1 MTTTLLRS
9 LAGIVGE
16 PHVLTGDATAGYAVD
31 WTGRFRGH
39 TPAVVRPRDTAEVA
53 AVLALCTDAAL
64 PVVPQGGNTGLV
76 GGGVPR
82 HGEIVLSLTRLNRL
96 GPVDHEAAQV
106 TAGAGVTLRQVAD
119 ADPGLDLPIL
129 IASRDSATV
138 GGAVATNAGGLR
150 VLRFG
155 PMRAQLRGIEA
166 VLADGTVVSHL
177 AGLVKDNTGY
187 DYPSL
192 LAGSEGTLAVVT
204 EARLRLVPRLRDTVT
219 VLAGV
224 GGLDELHAL
233 ARRAVREVPGLVSA
247 EFFTQAGLDIL
258 VAHAGLAP
266 PLPTPAAAYLLLEAS
281 GPGAFG
287 ELADVIGDRE
297 AAVAES
303 AADRA
308 RLWSYR
314 ERHSEAAGFL
324 GVPVKLDVSV
334 PAAQWVRLASSAAGV
349 VADVDPGA
357 RVITFGHVADGN
369 VHVNIVPAAVA
380 DGRHEDAVF
389 RFVASLGG
397 SISAEHGIG
406 ALKAPWLPLART
418 DAERALFARIRSALD
433 PAGTLNPNVLPRLSG
448 IRVDGGPVGGHI
460 DHGPR
465 VLSGSVED
473 LAGAATQDRVAVVGV
488 LPVAVGV
495 VDDQFQGP
503 VRAGC
508 GPLEHG
514 QVAVGVPGGH
524 DRALPDVPVNRA
536 GLLRAIV
543 DDSDFGGLD
552 EFGAAVA
559 DAELGFPDAA
569 DHPVR
574 RQAVAIGRPGPHEV
588 GAAAGEDP
596 AGEAMTV
603 QQAEQF
609 HHRLVHR
616 RRVGAPEARVPGRGQ
631 PVPADGAEFLG
642 GDARVGERYQL
653 EQGLHPARAE
663 GLALSTS
670 VDPGR

>member
-1 MTTTLLRS
+1 MTLPGTLLRT
-9 LAGIVGE
+9 LAGIVGG

-31 WTGRFRGH
+31 WTGRFQGE
-39 TPAVVRPRDTAEVA
+39 TPAVVRPREVAEVA
-53 AVLALCTDAAL
+53 AVLALCTDAGL

-76 GGGVPR
+76 GGGVPL
-82 HGEIVLSLTRLNRL
+82 HGEVVLSLTRLNRL

-192 LAGSEGTLAVVT
+192 LAGSEGTLAVIT
-204 EARLRLVPRLRDTVT
+204 GARLRLVPRLRDTVT
-219 VLAGV
+219 ALAGV

-287 ELADVIGDRE
+287 DLADLIGDRE
-297 AAVAES
+297 AAVGES

-334 PAAQWVRLASSAAGV
+334 PAAQWVRLASSAAAV

-357 RVITFGHVADGN
+357 QVITFGHVADGN
-369 VHVNIVPAAVA
+369 VHVNIAPAAAA

-389 RFVASLGG
+389 SLCRVPRGVHLRRARHRGAQGTVASAGAHGRGTRAVRPDPFGVRSGWHAEPERPPAL
-397 SISAEHGIG
+397 IS
-406 ALKAPWLPLART
+406 R
-418 DAERALFARIRSALD
+418 ERAHAGGAGSPSSASSRRPARRRSRRWAGCPGRRRSASGRSG
-433 PAGTLNPNVLPRLSG
+433 PPRTAGS
-448 IRVDGGPVGGHI
+448 
-460 DHGPR
+460 
-465 VLSGSVED
+465 
-473 LAGAATQDRVAVVGV
+473 AG
-488 LPVAVGV
+488 
-495 VDDQFQGP
+495 
-503 VRAGC
+503 
-508 GPLEHG
+508 
-514 QVAVGVPGGH
+514 
-524 DRALPDVPVNRA
+524 
-536 GLLRAIV
+536 
-543 DDSDFGGLD
+543 
-552 EFGAAVA
+552 
-559 DAELGFPDAA
+559 
-569 DHPVR
+569 
-574 RQAVAIGRPGPHEV
+574 
-588 GAAAGEDP
+588 
-596 AGEAMTV
+596 
-603 QQAEQF
+603 
-609 HHRLVHR
+609 R
-616 RRVGAPEARVPGRGQ
+616 RRCSR
-631 PVPADGAEFLG
+631 
-642 GDARVGERYQL
+642 
-653 EQGLHPARAE
+653 
-663 GLALSTS
+663 S
-670 VDPGR
+670 